1 MAKKFKSDPENYYK
15 MSEPFESTDIAN
27 DAIGKFMEELSELR
41 KKHNI
46 RDVYVIIYDTAKLK
60 EGDVGEFITTGNFGN
75 QMNCLPM
82 AAYAYGQEQS
92 EHKERISKMISKK
105 AE

>member
-15 MSEPFESTDIAN
+15 MSEPFESPEAAN
-27 DAIGKFMEELSELR
+27 EIMGKFFQELGELR

-46 RDVYVIIYDTAKLK
+46 RDILVIMYDSLK
-60 EGDVGEFITTGNFGN
+60 QEDGEVGEFITTANYGN

-82 AAYAYGQEQS
+82 AAYAYGQEQA